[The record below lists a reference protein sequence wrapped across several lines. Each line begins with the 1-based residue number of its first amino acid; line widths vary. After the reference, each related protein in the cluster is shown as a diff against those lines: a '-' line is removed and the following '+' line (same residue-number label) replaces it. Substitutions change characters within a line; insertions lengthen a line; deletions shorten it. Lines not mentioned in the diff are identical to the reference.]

1 MKTFIC
7 LICSLWLSFAVQAA
21 ELKFEPATP
30 SVEVDKEIELSV
42 IGTVGR
48 VEWSPIKGYISNSG
62 TKVTYRAPSDKP
74 AAGFD
79 VVTVSDAA
87 GNIAMVKVTITKT
100 TENAVWEVFA
110 NRREIEALLLS
121 EDGRTL
127 WVGTTGGLEKRK
139 ATTGEIQRVFTNLDG
154 LPDNRIEEL
163 LSDNQGGLWIVT
175 NDHNGGKDNLAHY
188 TADGQWQVFNTKNS
202 GLTTVRSIGDPL
214 LSDNQDGLW
223 IVTNDPNGGKDN
235 LAYCIADGQCQVFN
249 TKNSGLPDK
258 YVAALLSD
266 DKGGL
271 WIGTEWGGLV
281 HYTADGQWQVFNAEN
296 SGLPSNYVSSLFS
309 DNQGGLWIKTYDSI
323 YDKEGKV
330 SNEKTSLVRY
340 TADGQWQVFNVA
352 ENIGLPSNSKYGSLH
367 SDNQGGLWFTIFT
380 DDDDKISLVH
390 YTAAG
395 QWQVFDKD
403 NSWLPSNYDG
413 ASFLSDNQG
422 GQWIWIY
429 DFGKGYHNLAHYT
442 ADGQWQVLNTIEN
455 FEELPS
461 NDIEA
466 LLSDNQGGL
475 WIGTST
481 TYSDSEG
488 RGGLAHY
495 TANGQWH
502 RAGSYEREE
511 V

>member
-1 MKTFIC
+1 MKTFVY
-7 LICSLWLSFAVQAA
+7 LLCSLWFSLAVHAA
-21 ELKFEPATP
+21 ELKFEPAMP

-42 IGTVGR
+42 TGTVGQ

-62 TKVTYRAPSDKP
+62 TKVIYRAPSDKP

-188 TADGQWQVFNTKNS
+188 TADGQWQV
-202 GLTTVRSIGDPL
+202 
-214 LSDNQDGLW
+214 
-223 IVTNDPNGGKDN
+223 
-235 LAYCIADGQCQVFN
+235 
-249 TKNSGLPDK
+249 
-258 YVAALLSD
+258 
-266 DKGGL
+266 
-271 WIGTEWGGLV
+271 
-281 HYTADGQWQVFNAEN
+281 
-296 SGLPSNYVSSLFS
+296 
-309 DNQGGLWIKTYDSI
+309 
-323 YDKEGKV
+323 
-330 SNEKTSLVRY
+330 
-340 TADGQWQVFNVA
+340 
-352 ENIGLPSNSKYGSLH
+352 
-367 SDNQGGLWFTIFT
+367 
-380 DDDDKISLVH
+380 
-390 YTAAG
+390 
-395 QWQVFDKD
+395 
-403 NSWLPSNYDG
+403 
-413 ASFLSDNQG
+413 
-422 GQWIWIY
+422 
-429 DFGKGYHNLAHYT
+429 
-442 ADGQWQVLNTIEN
+442 LNTIEN